1 MMDAKTYLSQARHL
15 NNQIKS
21 YELELEY
28 VNNLALGPTGPNYQ
42 ADTLPSTVPQLKSS
56 FQIYLAKVHE
66 LENII
71 SDEINKLLK
80 LKEEIMRTIAKINN
94 PRLELVLRERYVN
107 CRNWEDIGH
116 DLNFSKV
123 YLYKLHRD
131 GLNLIEVPQEYSK
144 V

>member
-1 MMDAKTYLSQARHL
+1 MDAKTYLNQARHL

-28 VNNLALGPTGPNYQ
+28 VNNLALGPSGPNYQ
-42 ADTLPSTVPQLKSS
+42 ADTLRATTPQLKSS
-56 FQIYLAKVHE
+56 FQIYLDKITN
-66 LENII
+66 LEKII
-71 SDEINKLLK
+71 SDEIDKLLN
-80 LKEEIMRTIAKINN
+80 LKEEIMRTIAKIND
-94 PRLELVLRERYVN
+94 PRLELILRERYVN
-107 CRNWEDIGH
+107 CRNWEDISH

-123 YLYKLHRD
+123 YIYKLHRE